1 MTSYFADIPSFTSWL
16 ETKTETELK
25 SKLFRADLSAR
36 LNGSK
41 PALVRRLV
49 EATRHLGQEREGC
62 IFPELRR
69 RRQQDHLARIDITR
83 QRVRTAQ
90 RNFMAQA
97 SLVAGREAPARE
109 QHRRPA
115 AQEARPVR
123 NLAGNSTAARPVPIF
138 PVPILH
144 NTPMEP
150 SIPPPVTQHLP
161 EEERDLTPLRTGL
174 RNPRNILA
182 ELPGNVA
189 AGRTPEQVL
198 RGILEVQAGLIIQ
211 SISEAVTPRPR
222 HNSMSRMGEAAT
234 GADSPKPNQSRAAST
249 SSAEKRGPEVSMEDK
264 YQVKLECKICYD
276 SSVNT
281 VLLPCGHACCCQDCS
296 VRLQFATWDTK
307 CPICRKRVQSIS
319 MLYFS

>member
-1 MTSYFADIPSFTSWL
+1 MTSYFADIPSFISWL
-16 ETKTETELK
+16 ETKTEAELK
-25 SKLFRADLSAR
+25 SKLFRADPSAR

-41 PALVRRLV
+41 PVLVRRLV

-97 SLVAGREAPARE
+97 SQVAGREAPARE

-115 AQEARPVR
+115 GQEARPVR
-123 NLAGNSTAARPVPIF
+123 SLAGNASTTTRPVPIF

-144 NTPMEP
+144 TLTPVEP
-150 SIPPPVTQHLP
+150 SIPPPVTQHFQQ
-161 EEERDLTPLRTGL
+161 EARVLTPLGTGF
-174 RNPRNILA
+174 RNPRNIFA
-182 ELPGNVA
+182 ESPGNLFA
-189 AGRTPEQVL
+189 ARTPEQVL
-198 RGILEVQAGLIIQ
+198 REALEVQAGLIIQ
-211 SISEAVTPRPR
+211 SISQAATPRLR
-222 HNSMSRMGEAAT
+222 HNSMLRMGA
-234 GADSPKPNQSRAAST
+234 GADSPKPSRLRAAST
-249 SSAEKRGPEVSMEDK
+249 SSAEKRGPEVTLEEDK
-264 YQVKLECKICYD
+264 YQVKLECKICFD
-276 SSVNT
+276 GSVNT

-296 VRLQFATWDTK
+296 VKLKFATWDSK
-307 CPICRKRVQSIS
+307 CPICRNRIHNIS

>member
-41 PALVRRLV
+41 PALVRRLL

-69 RRQQDHLARIDITR
+69 RRQQDNLAFLASTE
-83 QRVRTAQ
+83 TAQ
-90 RNFMAQA
+90 RNYNMAQA
-97 SLVAGREAPARE
+97 SRVAGREPPARE
-109 QHRRPA
+109 KHRRPA
-115 AQEARPVR
+115 GQEARPVR
-123 NLAGNSTAARPVPIF
+123 SLAGNTSTTTR

-144 NTPMEP
+144 TL
-150 SIPPPVTQHLP
+150 SIPPPVAHHLQQ
-161 EEERDLTPLRTGL
+161 EARDLTPLRTGF
-174 RNPRNILA
+174 RNPRNIFD
-182 ELPGNVA
+182 ESPGNLVVA
-189 AGRTPEQVL
+189 RTPERVL
-198 RGILEVQAGLIIQ
+198 REALEVQAGLIIL
-211 SISEAVTPRPR
+211 
-222 HNSMSRMGEAAT
+222 MSRMGEAAT

-296 VRLQFATWDTK
+296 VRLQFATWDSK
-307 CPICRKRVQSIS
+307 CPICRNRIQGIS